1 MGAVV
6 VWVAMRFVIVGAGR
20 VGMRTA
26 RVLREEGHETVIIE
40 PDETKVSRLRDEG
53 FEVVH
58 GDGSNEETLL
68 AQDFEDADGVAA
80 LSGDLVVNFVA
91 CMVGSAHDCRT
102 VLRVDDDYREYV
114 VRKYASD
121 VDEVIYP
128 ERLGAIA
135 AKNALVGG
143 NVKAVADIA
152 QNLQLVQLTV
162 TPESPMQGYSLSEI
176 ELPADARILA
186 FGKADEQLALPEPD
200 TSMEAGDRL
209 VVIADFSVLHDVE
222 QIIVGEKNR
231 AAAGGA

>member
-1 MGAVV
+1 
-6 VWVAMRFVIVGAGR
+6 MRFVIVGAGR

-26 RVLREEGHETVIIE
+26 RVLQNEGHDVVLVD
-40 PDETKVSRLRDEG
+40 PDETKVERLEDEG

-58 GDGSNEETLL
+58 GDGSDEETLL
-68 AQDFEDADGVAA
+68 ELDLDDADGLGA

-91 CMVGSAHDCRT
+91 CMIAKAHDCRT

-143 NVKAVADIA
+143 NVRAVADIA
-152 QNLQLVQLTV
+152 YNLQLVELTV
-162 TPESPMQGYSLSEI
+162 TQDSPMRGYTLSEL
-176 ELPADARILA
+176 ELPADSRLLA
-186 FGKADEQLALPEPD
+186 FGKDDGPLRLPDADVSLG
-200 TSMEAGDRL
+200 AGDRV
-209 VVIADFSVLHDVE
+209 VVIADFSVLQDVE
-222 QIIVGEKNR
+222 QIIVGEAGR
-231 AAAGGA
+231 AVARGGV

>member
-1 MGAVV
+1 
-6 VWVAMRFVIVGAGR
+6 MRFVIVGAGR

-26 RVLREEGHETVIIE
+26 RVLREEGHETVIVE
-40 PDETKVSRLRDEG
+40 PDETTVSRLRDEG

-58 GDGSNEETLL
+58 GDGSDEETLL
-68 AQDFEDADGVAA
+68 AQDLEDADGLAA

-91 CMVGSAHDCRT
+91 CMVGSTHDCRT

-114 VRKYASD
+114 VRKHAVD

-162 TPESPMQGYSLSEI
+162 TDESPMRGYSLSEI

-186 FGKADEQLALPEPD
+186 FGKADDQLALPEPD

-222 QIIVGEKNR
+222 QIIVGERNR